1 MKNVR
6 KFVGAFL
13 VAAFF
18 CACFLPFHA
27 FAAECTVSASGV
39 SGKTG
44 DTVSITVSISSVSA
58 ASFQVFA
65 SFNSSELEFVSVTK
79 GNAGNN
85 LMQSDA
91 NRTGSQVRYAA
102 FDAENA
108 AVGGTVM
115 TIRFKILA
123 SSGSSSITLTAA
135 VYDES
140 GSKIPTNTSNG
151 QVTVSSSGGSDANE
165 PSGGNTNPD
174 NNPSGG
180 SSSITQ
186 ASKSSDATLKS
197 LVVKGVTKSG
207 YTTAVVL
214 SPSFSASRTSYSASV
229 AADVERLAVTAVAN
243 DGKAKVSVPS
253 GYLRMDVGNNITKVI
268 VTAQDG
274 TQKTYT
280 IKTVKAAT
288 GASVTEPITDEL
300 YTQALTEPPTEPE
313 SVTLAEPESVEET
326 TTLPPDSEAQETTA
340 LSSENSNGNALYIKL
355 GVVFG
360 VAAFIVFGV
369 SVALFIN
376 EGRKKA
382 RGEHK

>member
-6 KFVGAFL
+6 KFIGAFL
-13 VAAFF
+13 SAAFF

-27 FAAECTVSASGV
+27 FAAGCTVSASRV

-58 ASFQVFA
+58 ASFQVYA

-123 SSGSSSITLTAA
+123 SSGSSAIALTAA

-174 NNPSGG
+174 NTSGGG

-186 ASKSSDATLKS
+186 APKSSDATLKS
-197 LVVKGVTKSG
+197 LVVKGVTQSG

-243 DGKAKVSVPS
+243 DSNAKVSVPS

-300 YTQALTEPPTEPE
+300 YTQALTEPSTEPE
-313 SVTLAEPESVEET
+313 SVTSAESETAEET
-326 TTLPPDSEAQETTA
+326 TAFSADFETQETTA
-340 LSSENSNGNALYIKL
+340 PAPENSNGNELYIKL

-360 VAAFIVFGV
+360 VAAFVVFGV

-376 EGRKKA
+376 EGRKKT